1 MTKMDECLFYH
12 HMDLPGF
19 GDVGKGWD
27 LREMSGAGKGF
38 LDDFKDPGAP

>member
-27 LREMSGAGKGF
+27 LREMSVRQG
-38 LDDFKDPGAP
+38 LSYI